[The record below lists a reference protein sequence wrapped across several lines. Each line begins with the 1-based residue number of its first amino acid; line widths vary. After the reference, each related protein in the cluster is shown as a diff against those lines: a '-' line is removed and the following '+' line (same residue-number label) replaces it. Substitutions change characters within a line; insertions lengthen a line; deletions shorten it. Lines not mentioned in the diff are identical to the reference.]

1 MRDTTDSP
9 TPQASQQQSLL
20 NASEEKVLKILVAE
34 DNASNYSLVQHI
46 LKKHELTWV
55 QNGSDAVNETR
66 NGSFD
71 LILMDIKM
79 PVMNGLEATK
89 EIRKFN
95 TRIPII
101 ALTANAFD
109 SDKASA
115 TKAGCN
121 AFLTKPLKRSQLL
134 EIFSKEW

>member
-1 MRDTTDSP
+1 M
-9 TPQASQQQSLL
+9 
-20 NASEEKVLKILVAE
+20 
-34 DNASNYSLVQHI
+34 
-46 LKKHELTWV
+46 TWV

-66 NGSFD
+66 NGNFD

-79 PVMNGLEATK
+79 PVMDGLKATK

-109 SDKASA
+109 SDKAIA

-121 AFLTKPLKRSQLL
+121 TFLTKPLKKSQLL